1 MDHHQELPR
10 TRGKASRVGKVQRGP
25 NLSRLLFLALSAGT
39 GIVEL
44 GEAEARPDKNDPNT
58 AKSAATLPDLDVES
72 HKSPFVADMS
82 NTNDTPL
89 HVDRMP
95 SSVFETPQQVNV
107 VPHELIQQQQ
117 IYTLDQALSNVP
129 GITMSSGEGNGGP
142 VGDQFRIRGQQARG
156 DIYQDGLK
164 DFGVYVR
171 DVFNTENVEVIK
183 GASGQYFGAGNV
195 GGIINNELKHAN
207 LKSGGNATQAFG
219 SGMQYRGS
227 VDANY
232 RLGDHEALRV
242 NGMYNKQN
250 VADRDH
256 IRTDRYGVAA
266 DLGLGLGTKTTYH
279 LNYQWL
285 GSRGMSDQGVGMV
298 QVGRLLH
305 PAPEFG
311 LDRNTSYAR
320 DFNHDNS
327 NIHMVTSQLSS
338 KISDWLSLSNNTRF
352 SHYDRDFSAT
362 APAACTVKNNCA
374 PAFLAGGN
382 PVLIYGA
389 GGAVNGGGMGYL
401 QNGYGFQNIS
411 MGKAKFKTAFVT
423 HHLDAGVDI
432 QYTKDN
438 RTYATF
444 INRVNDQR
452 MRTPQFSYPQTYLTY
467 PSSGDRTADF
477 RDLGLFIADKI
488 DLSKKLSLFG
498 ALRWDDYQ
506 SSFWNSAASA
516 SGIQRNHNNS
526 FSPSAS
532 LVYNLNHQINLY
544 FTFSRSYKP
553 VGTDVSAQTTSR
565 NVGDT
570 PTNGVNLK
578 PQRSD
583 LFEVGSKMNFFN
595 KRLGMTIAL
604 FQINQNHSFTFDEY
618 GDVVTGL
625 SDAGTGRLIRGAELS
640 MTGKLTDKWDIY
652 GSYAYMTGTIQ
663 NSDAYRKNTAPQ
675 LPHNTFSVWS
685 TYDISSLI
693 LPQKWGRLS
702 VGGGAQ
708 YASAYWADSAN
719 TARMPYNFFLNS
731 IVTYDIGRYH
741 VQFNAN
747 NLTNRVNYGSAFNAS
762 RVVPLSGRTYIGS
775 VGVAF

>member
-1 MDHHQELPR
+1 MVDYQALRR
-10 TRGKASRVGKVQRGP
+10 THGKASRSGKAQHGP
-25 NLSRLLFLALSAGT
+25 KLSKLLVLALSAGA
-39 GIVEL
+39 GALEV
-44 GEAEARPDKNDPNT
+44 GESEARSDSEDRNT
-58 AKSAATLPDLDVES
+58 SQSATSLPDLDVQS
-72 HKSPFVADMS
+72 HKSSFVADMS
-82 NTNDTPL
+82 NTNDTLL

-95 SSVFETPQQVNV
+95 ASVFDTPQQINV

-171 DVFNTENVEVIK
+171 DVFNTDNVEVIK

-219 SGMQYRGS
+219 SGMQYRGT

-232 RLGDHEALRV
+232 RLGEHEALRV

-250 VADRDH
+250 VADRNN

-285 GSRGMSDQGVGMV
+285 GNRGMSDQGVGML
-298 QVGRLLH
+298 QVGKLYH
-305 PAPEFG
+305 PATEYG
-311 LDRNTSYAR
+311 LDRKTSYAR
-320 DFNHDNS
+320 DFNRDDS

-338 KISDWLSLSNNTRF
+338 KISDWLTLSNNTRF

-362 APAACTVKNNCA
+362 APGACTVKTNCA
-374 PAFLAGGN
+374 PTFLAGGN
-382 PVLIYGA
+382 PVMSYGA
-389 GGAVNGGGMGYL
+389 GGGMGYL
-401 QNGYGFQNIS
+401 QNGYGLQNVT
-411 MGKAKFKTAFVT
+411 MGKAKFKTAFLT
-423 HHLDAGVDI
+423 HHLNAGVDI
-432 QYTKDN
+432 QYTKDD
-438 RTYATF
+438 RKYATF
-444 INRVNDQR
+444 INRVNNQG
-452 MRTPQFSYPQTYLTY
+452 MRAPQFNYPQTYLTY

-506 SSFWNSAASA
+506 SSYWSSAAAA
-516 SGIQRNHNNS
+516 SGVQRGHNNS

-532 LVYNLNHQINLY
+532 LIYNINHRVNLY

-553 VGTDVSAQTTSR
+553 VGTDVSAQTTLR
-565 NVGDT
+565 NVSDT
-570 PTNGVNLK
+570 PTNGVDLK

-595 KRLGMTIAL
+595 RRLGMTVAL
-604 FQINQNHSFTFDEY
+604 FQINQNNSFTFDEY
-618 GDVVTGL
+618 GGILTGF

-640 MTGKLTDKWDIY
+640 MTGKLTDKWDVY

-675 LPHNTFSVWS
+675 LPHNTFSIWS

-693 LPQKWGRLS
+693 LPKKWGRLS
-702 VGGGAQ
+702 AGGGAQ
-708 YASAYWADSAN
+708 YASAYWADNAN
-719 TARMPYNFFLNS
+719 TARMPYNFFLNG
-731 IVTYDIGRYH
+731 IITYDIGRYH

-762 RVVPLSGRTYIGS
+762 RAVPLPGRTFIGS